1 MSWETL
7 VVGHLKFKNN
17 VENDIKEKIL
27 KEAKDVFE
35 CEIKWDA
42 ERKKYAFQDVNWV
55 SHVNEEEI
63 TAFFKQYGKFFDNY
77 SVSLYYLTEPYCN
90 WYNEGDI
97 PCRQW

>member
-27 KEAKDVFE
+27 NKAEDVFE
-35 CEIKWDA
+35 CEIKWD
-42 ERKKYAFQDVNWV
+42 EKWKEYDFQDVNWF

-63 TAFFKQYGKFFDNY
+63 TAFFEDYGKFFDNY